1 MLCTPQANY
10 NFPDFSRTSVKF
22 PDFSRLS
29 RWVATM
35 PTAPALGNWYLPSP
49 KGKGHSRYPVVL
61 RGTTCATVSTV
72 EKYRGTR

>member
-29 RWVATM
+29 RWVATLK
-35 PTAPALGNWYLPSP
+35 AKERYKNDDANNS
-49 KGKGHSRYPVVL
+49 KGKG
-61 RGTTCATVSTV
+61 C
-72 EKYRGTR
+72 